1 MKKITLSVA
10 ALAIAISSY
19 GQCDIPSD
27 PNYVDYNVSLKQ
39 FKAVE
44 YQLLDLIDAI
54 RMDMYYGHFDQAK
67 GMYYINEMVKLQ
79 SRNRD
84 LMADTYKAFSM
95 GDGMTR
101 IDNNL
106 R

>member
-19 GQCDIPSD
+19 GQCD
-27 PNYVDYNVSLKQ
+27 VDYNVSLKQ

-84 LMADTYKAFSM
+84 LMADTYKAFSI
-95 GDGMTR
+95 GEDMTR